1 MRAPRY
7 KAAWIWLAIAALALT
22 YVARAQAGIEHARSC
37 TSPIIEFLAGHQP
50 SRLATAPDGA
60 RLGDYRTCRD
70 GHLVLFQDSGSTVW
84 TSVLPILFIGLLFPL
99 ALLSPVGLRQIGGIP
114 PAPSLPS
121 AFQRP
126 PPANL

>member
-7 KAAWIWLAIAALALT
+7 KAAWIWLAIAALALA

-37 TSPIIEFLAGHQP
+37 TAPIIDFLAGHQP
-50 SRLATAPDGA
+50 SRQAAPDSA
-60 RLGDYRTCRD
+60 RLGDYRTARD
-70 GHLVLFQDSGSTVW
+70 GHLILFQDSGSSVW
-84 TSVLPILFIGLLFPL
+84 TAVLPILFIGLLFPL
-99 ALLSPVGLRQIGGIP
+99 ALLSPGGLRRIGGIP

-126 PPANL
+126 PPFLL